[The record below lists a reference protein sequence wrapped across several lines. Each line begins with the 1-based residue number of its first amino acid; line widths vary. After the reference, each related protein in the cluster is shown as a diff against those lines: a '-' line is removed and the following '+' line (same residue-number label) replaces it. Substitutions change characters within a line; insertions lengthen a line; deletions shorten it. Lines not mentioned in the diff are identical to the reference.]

1 MSNLLRIKNIKKN
14 YNTINGEVEAIKD
27 ISFDVNEGSLIA
39 IVGSSGCGK
48 STLLSIISELDKATS
63 GEIIFY
69 KDNPVIGYMLQEDA
83 LFSHMTIL
91 DNILLGLKILGINT
105 DDNIKY
111 ATDLL
116 SKYNLEKFKDKYPHE
131 LSGGMKQR
139 VALIRTLAIK
149 PDLLLLDEA
158 FSALDFTTRLSVND
172 DVYKI
177 IKSMNKTTIMVTH
190 DLNEAISMADYVV
203 VLSKGPSA
211 VKNIYK
217 IDLDNKGLPT
227 DNRKDNKFNY
237 YFDLIYGELDNIV

>member
-91 DNILLGLKILGINT
+91 DNILLGLKILGINN
-105 DDNIKY
+105 DDNNKY

-116 SKYNLEKFKDKYPHE
+116 SKYNLEKFKDKYPYE

-203 VLSKGPSA
+203 VLSKGPSV

>member
-91 DNILLGLKILGINT
+91 DNILLGLKILEINT

-190 DLNEAISMADYVV
+190 DLNEAISMADYIV
-203 VLSKGPSA
+203 VLSKGPSV